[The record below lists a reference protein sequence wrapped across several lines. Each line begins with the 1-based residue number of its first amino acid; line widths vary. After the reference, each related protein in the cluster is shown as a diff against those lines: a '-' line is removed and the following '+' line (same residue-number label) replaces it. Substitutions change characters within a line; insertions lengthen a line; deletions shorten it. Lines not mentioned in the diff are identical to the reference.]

1 MEGLTGIVPTR
12 AFPSLNTARLVYGY
26 GAARALH
33 LNRRYYTMLP
43 VDEAIVDKL
52 RNDGPCCFDE
62 VVTGLPKFS
71 WGQIFVAV
79 DCMSRD
85 GRVRLRQLGSA
96 TYEMSL
102 GSDPAY
108 SSSTSSDSGQT
119 AGTEMLIPQRV
130 AH

>member
-1 MEGLTGIVPTR
+1 
-12 AFPSLNTARLVYGY
+12 
-26 GAARALH
+26 
-33 LNRRYYTMLP
+33 MLP
-43 VDEAIVDKL
+43 VEEAIVDML

-71 WGQIFVAV
+71 WGEIFVAV

-108 SSSTSSDSGQT
+108 SSSTSSDSGQA
-119 AGTEMLIPQRV
+119 AGTVMLIPQRV